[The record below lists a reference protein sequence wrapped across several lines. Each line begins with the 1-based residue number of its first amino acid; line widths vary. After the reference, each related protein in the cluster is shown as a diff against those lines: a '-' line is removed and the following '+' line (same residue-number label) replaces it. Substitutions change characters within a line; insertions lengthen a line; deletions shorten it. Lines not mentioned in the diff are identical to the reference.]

1 MGLARENQVQEAQPL
16 ADVVA
21 STCAVEPA
29 GPQPRAKR
37 ARAGFTLIEVL
48 VAMALLGFALLG
60 LFSLHNMALRSS
72 RLSAR
77 MSVCAMLARTQ
88 MEYLMGL
95 PFPAG
100 SGAIPTDLK
109 DLALDPTSASAPYA
123 YLPHPNGGVAPIA
136 INTLGTTSSADG
148 PLMFHR
154 TWDVA
159 YPFAPN
165 LSVIQLT
172 VRVSFNDGLSSGQT
186 RGVTITSYRFQDL
199 P

>member
-1 MGLARENQVQEAQPL
+1 MARQP
-16 ADVVA
+16 
-21 STCAVEPA
+21 
-29 GPQPRAKR
+29 QR
-37 ARAGFTLIEVL
+37 ARREGEGGFTLIEVL

-60 LFSLHNMALRSS
+60 LFSLHNMALQSS

-88 MEYLMGL
+88 MEYLMGV
-95 PFPAG
+95 PFDTDDAVPA
-100 SGAIPTDLK
+100 DLV
-109 DLALDPTSASAPYA
+109 DLGPDPTSASAPYA
-123 YLPHPNGGVAPIA
+123 YLMHPSAGAAPSP
-136 INTLGTTSSADG
+136 INALGTMSASDG
-148 PLMFHR
+148 PLMFYR

-159 YPFAPN
+159 YPFTPD

-172 VRVSFNDGLSSGQT
+172 VRVSFNDGLAAGQT